1 MIDLFVVCAKNIRR
15 KKMRSML
22 TVLSIAIGVGSVVLI
37 SSIGNIGRYFIGNEL
52 SSLGL
57 DGLSI
62 SASTGVGEKKLYPED
77 LAVIKSNTQVVE
89 AAPMMVKISRA
100 RMRGLV
106 ADTVVWGIDQNARNV
121 VSLDLLFGRM
131 LLTEDVTRGNPVCM
145 VDERVAQA
153 FYKRSNI
160 VGKKL
165 TLDFMGSAQEYEI
178 VGIVT
183 TGSSLLQNVLVD
195 YVPGFIYL
203 PHTSMSAA
211 SGQTGFDQ
219 IAVKLQSPESSDA
232 VAQSLITALERS
244 SGQKQA
250 FKAENLAQQ
259 KDKLNNMLNIITVVL
274 TVIAGVSLVVAGLG
288 IMTVM
293 IVSVNERTRE
303 IGIKKS
309 IGANKRTIM
318 MEFLIEAFT
327 LSLVGGLAGC
337 VLGVGCILLA
347 SMLLGLPV
355 LLSLPMIGLSM
366 AFSVVVGVLFGVY
379 PAKLAAEMR
388 PVDALRFE

>member
-1 MIDLFVVCAKNIRR
+1 
-15 KKMRSML
+15 
-22 TVLSIAIGVGSVVLI
+22 
-37 SSIGNIGRYFIGNEL
+37 
-52 SSLGL
+52 
-57 DGLSI
+57 
-62 SASTGVGEKKLYPED
+62 
-77 LAVIKSNTQVVE
+77 
-89 AAPMMVKISRA
+89 MMVKVSRA

-106 ADTVVWGIDQNARNV
+106 AETVVWGIDQNARKV
-121 VSLDLLFGRM
+121 VALDLIHGRA
-131 LLTEDVTRGNPVCM
+131 LSAADVSRSNPVCM

-160 VGKKL
+160 VGKIL
-165 TLDFMGSAQEYEI
+165 TLDFMGNTQEYEI

-183 TGSSLLQNVLVD
+183 SGSSLLQNMLVD

-203 PHTSMSAA
+203 PYTSMSAV
-211 SGQTGFDQ
+211 SGQSGFDQ
-219 IAVKLQSPESSDA
+219 IAVKLHSPDRSDI

-244 SGQKQA
+244 SGQKSA

-259 KDKLNNMLNIITVVL
+259 KDKLNNMLNIVTLVL
-274 TVIAGVSLVVAGLG
+274 TIIAGVSLVVAGLG

-318 MEFLIEAFT
+318 LEFLLEAFT
-327 LSLVGGLAGC
+327 LSLAGGTAGC
-337 VLGVGCILLA
+337 VLGMACMVMASIL
-347 SMLLGLPV
+347 MGLPV
-355 LLSLPMIGLSM
+355 LISLPMVGVSM
-366 AFSVVVGVLFGVY
+366 GFSVVVGVLFGVY
-379 PAKLAAEMR
+379 PAKLAAEMH

>member
-1 MIDLFVVCAKNIRR
+1 MIDLLVVCAKNIRR
-15 KKMRSML
+15 KKMRSLL

-37 SSIGNIGRYFIGNEL
+37 SSIGNLGRYFISNEL

-57 DGLSI
+57 DGLAI
-62 SASTGVGEKKLYPED
+62 SATAKAASKKLYPSD
-77 LAVIKSNTQVVE
+77 LEVIKSNTQVQE
-89 AAPMMVKISRA
+89 ATPMMVKVSRA

-106 ADTVVWGIDQNARNV
+106 AETVVWGIDQNARKV
-121 VSLDLLFGRM
+121 VALDLIHGRA
-131 LLTEDVTRGNPVCM
+131 LSAADVSRSNPVCM

-160 VGKKL
+160 VGKIL
-165 TLDFMGSAQEYEI
+165 TLDFMGNTQEYEI

-183 TGSSLLQNVLVD
+183 SGSSLLQNMLVD

-203 PHTSMSAA
+203 PYTSMSAV
-211 SGQTGFDQ
+211 SGQSGFDQ
-219 IAVKLQSPESSDA
+219 IAVKLHSPDRSDI

-244 SGQKQA
+244 SGQKSA

-259 KDKLNNMLNIITVVL
+259 KDKLNNMLNIVTLVL
-274 TVIAGVSLVVAGLG
+274 TIIAGVSLVVAGLG

-318 MEFLIEAFT
+318 LEFLLEAFT
-327 LSLVGGLAGC
+327 LSLAGGTAGC
-337 VLGVGCILLA
+337 VLGMACMVMASIL
-347 SMLLGLPV
+347 MGLPV
-355 LLSLPMIGLSM
+355 LISLPMVGVSM
-366 AFSVVVGVLFGVY
+366 GFSVVVGVLFGVY
-379 PAKLAAEMR
+379 PAKLAAEMH